1 MSGEG
6 LALGVV
12 GALALAAVAASRLS
26 KARGSANLSAAR
38 REAFDALAEAY
49 RSYARKVS
57 AFSGTLESRNFAKS
71 NGINFLGDGSFRA
84 VFSVPE
90 GALKIQ
96 KRRYQ
101 NEEGW
106 PEFGENEKEVQI
118 WQSAPA
124 GIRKSLVPILDH
136 AHDYSWVLMPEV
148 EMGGTL
154 DPEKIKGL
162 SACGIGDLRAQN
174 ISRDGRIVDYSIIES
189 AQALADCLA
198 RGRAQRSASGSAAR
212 SRGIKIEP
220 VDNKVRAGTL
230 RPSRVKGSPNLS
242 AARREAFDA
251 LAEAYRDYASQ
262 FDFASI
268 LDIHRFARANGL
280 TFLGDGWSRAVFS
293 VPEGALKIAKS
304 RQMSLGGQS
313 PFAEN
318 QKEVEIYQSAPASI
332 ARHLVPILDHA
343 HDYAWVLMPKVEI
356 GGTLGEEAIKALS
369 ACGVGDFTTRNTSRD
384 GQIVDY
390 AAILSTQAL
399 AECLTRGRAQRSA
412 SGSAARSRRIE
423 VEPAGN
429 LSAAR
434 RNAFDV
440 LADAYRGYARKV
452 GRGQRNPTA
461 DENQRFG
468 RSKRMKFLGSGWSR
482 AVFRVPEGAL
492 KIELGWAPFTEN
504 QSEAQIW
511 DASPRALA
519 PHLVPVLDHAHD
531 YSWILMP
538 EVEVGGTISPA
549 AADALND
556 CGITDFHGRRD
567 NVSTDGQLV
576 DYSFIF
582 DSNKLAACL
591 TRGRAQRS
599 ASGSAARSRGSREIS
614 HGKAWAEL
622 REDLSEI
629 GHGVLGEQIV
639 STTLK
644 TCSSTA
650 PAVMQYLLERG
661 HVVAPGGQGRPSGY
675 THHYD
680 LAVLTSDRGWLN
692 VDPTFMQFH
701 CKHQPSEDEGG
712 GEDWSDLAELRRHLR
727 AAWVDPMAT
736 YRIDPLPWPA
746 TPRGE
751 VEVKAPPMLS
761 KVSSWADYWEKYKR
775 LATSAVDK
783 ARRQAAGENVG
794 RFKVLPYASLIAS

>member
-1 MSGEG
+1 MRGARVGGEG

-12 GALALAAVAASRLS
+12 GALALAAAAASRMT
-26 KARGSANLSAAR
+26 KARGSANLSPAR

-49 RSYARKVS
+49 RSYASKVS
-57 AFSGTLESRNFAKS
+57 AFIGTRESRNFAKS

-90 GALKIQ
+90 GALKIE
-96 KRRYQ
+96 KRGYQ

-106 PEFGENEKEVQI
+106 PEFGENKKEVHI

-136 AHDYSWVLMPEV
+136 AHDYAWVLMPEV

-162 SACGIGDLRAQN
+162 IACGIGDLRAQN

-189 AQALADCLA
+189 TQALADCLA

-230 RPSRVKGSPNLS
+230 RPSRVKGSANLS
-242 AARREAFDA
+242 PARRNTFDE

-268 LDIHRFARANGL
+268 LDIHRFAQANGL

-304 RQMSLGGQS
+304 SGLSFGGQS

-343 HDYAWVLMPKVEI
+343 KDYAWVLMPKVET
-356 GGTLGEEAIKALS
+356 GGTLDEEVSKALS

-399 AECLTRGRAQRSA
+399 ADCLARGRAQRSA
-412 SGSAARSRRIE
+412 SGSAA
-423 VEPAGN
+423 
-429 LSAAR
+429 
-434 RNAFDV
+434 
-440 LADAYRGYARKV
+440 K
-452 GRGQRNPTA
+452 
-461 DENQRFG
+461 
-468 RSKRMKFLGSGWSR
+468 
-482 AVFRVPEGAL
+482 
-492 KIELGWAPFTEN
+492 
-504 QSEAQIW
+504 
-511 DASPRALA
+511 
-519 PHLVPVLDHAHD
+519 
-531 YSWILMP
+531 
-538 EVEVGGTISPA
+538 
-549 AADALND
+549 
-556 CGITDFHGRRD
+556 
-567 NVSTDGQLV
+567 
-576 DYSFIF
+576 
-582 DSNKLAACL
+582 
-591 TRGRAQRS
+591 
-599 ASGSAARSRGSREIS
+599 SRGSREIS
-614 HGKAWAEL
+614 HGKTWAEL

-629 GHGVLGEQIV
+629 GHGVLGEQIL

-661 HVVAPGGQGRPSGY
+661 HVVAPGGQDRPSGY
-675 THHYD
+675 AHHYD

-746 TPRGE
+746 TPRGK

-794 RFKVLPYASLIAS
+794 RFSPLPYASLVVS

>member
-1 MSGEG
+1 MSATRMGGEG
-6 LALGVV
+6 LALGMV
-12 GALALAAVAASRLS
+12 GALALAAAAASRLS
-26 KARGSANLSAAR
+26 KARGSANLSPAR
-38 REAFDALAEAY
+38 REAFDVLAEAY

-136 AHDYSWVLMPEV
+136 AHDYAWVLMPEV

-356 GGTLGEEAIKALS
+356 GGTLGEEVIKALS

-399 AECLTRGRAQRSA
+399 AE
-412 SGSAARSRRIE
+412 
-423 VEPAGN
+423 
-429 LSAAR
+429 
-434 RNAFDV
+434 
-440 LADAYRGYARKV
+440 
-452 GRGQRNPTA
+452 
-461 DENQRFG
+461 
-468 RSKRMKFLGSGWSR
+468 
-482 AVFRVPEGAL
+482 
-492 KIELGWAPFTEN
+492 
-504 QSEAQIW
+504 
-511 DASPRALA
+511 
-519 PHLVPVLDHAHD
+519 
-531 YSWILMP
+531 
-538 EVEVGGTISPA
+538 
-549 AADALND
+549 
-556 CGITDFHGRRD
+556 
-567 NVSTDGQLV
+567 
-576 DYSFIF
+576 
-582 DSNKLAACL
+582 CL

-727 AAWVDPMAT
+727 AAWADPMAT